1 MVSRT
6 SGMGSVTNQSVN
18 TGGKTTTQAGT
29 TTTTGNSSTRGGSNE
44 SQTFDL
50 KNMTGSSLLALE
62 QLINGLSGPM
72 DIRGPIGR
80 NKSGENNT
88 AVQSLLN
95 LSKTYQA
102 SLTKA
107 ANLGDD
113 YSKSAAFQ
121 DSAAASAAQ
130 LAEALEQSMPTI
142 TAGID
147 AAGTSGSAL
156 SALLTQRAAED
167 AAAQAAKLGLD
178 AAIAYGQI
186 NAQSQSAVASLL
198 GQGDPATNAL
208 LAALGIAKG
217 AVQTGTV
224 KSSGSNWSNTNSSQT
239 QTSVGTTNESGQTQ
253 TSTTKTTPTGTSS
266 SGSKT
271 GSVQSSGSGQ
281 SLITP
286 SAYRTPGGNSANS
299 GNTSYSQFRN

>member
-18 TGGKTTTQAGT
+18 TGGKSSTQAATSTTTA
-29 TTTTGNSSTRGGSNE
+29 NSSTRGGSNE
-44 SQTFDL
+44 TQTFDL

-107 ANLGDD
+107 SNLGDD
-113 YSKSAAFQ
+113 YTKAAAFE

-130 LAEALEQSMPTI
+130 LAEALEQSMPAI

-156 SALLTQRAAED
+156 SALLTQKAAED

-186 NAQSQSAVASLL
+186 NAQSQSAVANLL
-198 GQGDPATNAL
+198 GQGDPAANAL

-239 QTSVGTTNESGQTQ
+239 QTSMGTSNESGQTQ
-253 TSTTKTTPTGTSS
+253 NSTTKTTPTGSTS
-266 SGSKT
+266 SGSK
-271 GSVQSSGSGQ
+271 SGSFQTSGTGQ

-286 SAYRTPGGNSANS
+286 SSYRAPTGGNSS
-299 GNTSYSQFRN
+299 NTSYSQFRN